1 MLTNKILFTINS
13 LKKLF
18 RFTIPY
24 DYFKKINF
32 NQKKF
37 IKFKKIFELKHFIT
51 VPAKYNN
58 FHMLLVILSRCV
70 D

>member
-1 MLTNKILFTINS
+1 MLTNKILFTITS

-18 RFTIPY
+18 RFTIPC

-37 IKFKKIFELKHFIT
+37 I
-51 VPAKYNN
+51 
-58 FHMLLVILSRCV
+58 
-70 D
+70 

>member
-18 RFTIPY
+18 RFTIPV
-24 DYFKKINF
+24 DYFKNINF

-37 IKFKKIFELKHFIT
+37 I
-51 VPAKYNN
+51 
-58 FHMLLVILSRCV
+58 
-70 D
+70 